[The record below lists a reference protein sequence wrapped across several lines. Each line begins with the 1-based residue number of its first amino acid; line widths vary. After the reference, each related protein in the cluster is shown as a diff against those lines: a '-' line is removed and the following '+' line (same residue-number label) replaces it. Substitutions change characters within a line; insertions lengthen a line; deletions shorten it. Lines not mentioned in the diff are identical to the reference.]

1 MQFHPCRAKQGIAG
15 KARGTHAGADKG
27 QRGALH
33 AGRQTPYAAL
43 SDIPLHDD
51 GGRPARL

>member
-1 MQFHPCRAKQGIAG
+1 MQFHPCRAKQEIAG
-15 KARGTHAGADKG
+15 KARGTHAGADEG

-33 AGRQTPYAAL
+33 AGRQTPHAAL